1 MGVSRMRRHTRYV
14 RKSRLSGCY
23 TLKKGRWAGVH
34 RPYGLIYKNDRPIFE
49 DYLGMTGKVPLAK
62 EKIDPLQFDSLVD
75 EFK

>member
-1 MGVSRMRRHTRYV
+1 MWR
-14 RKSRLSGCY
+14 
-23 TLKKGRWAGVH
+23 KGRWGDRIPIGV
-34 RPYGLIYKNDRPIFE
+34 LYKNDRPIFE